1 MAVGIGRDLHR
12 LVPGRRFVLGGVEI
26 PHSRGPLGHSDGD
39 VLIHALVNALL
50 GAAGL
55 GDIGRRFPDSDPAW
69 KDAPSELFLAAVMKD
84 LSTAWRVENV
94 DVMVIAEQ
102 PRIGPHAEEIAERLA
117 GHLGTDRVS
126 VKATTN
132 EGLGPIGAGEAIE
145 CLAVVQIER
154 LKS

>member
-12 LVPGRRFVLGGVEI
+12 LVPGRKLVLGGVEI
-26 PHSRGPLGHSDGD
+26 PHPVGPLGHSDGD
-39 VLIHALVNALL
+39 VVIHALVNALL

-84 LSTAWRVENV
+84 LSTAWRVVNA
-94 DVMVIAEQ
+94 DLMVILERPKLA
-102 PRIGPHAEEIAERLA
+102 PHVEAIAERLA

-132 EGLGPIGAGEAIE
+132 EGLGPIGANEAVE
-145 CLAVVQIER
+145 CLAVVQIEP
-154 LKS
+154 L

>member
-12 LVPGRRFVLGGVEI
+12 LVPGRKFVLGGVEI
-26 PHSRGPLGHSDGD
+26 PHPTGPLGHSDGD
-39 VLIHALVNALL
+39 VVIHALVNALL

-55 GDIGRRFPDSDPAW
+55 GDIGRRFPDTDPAW

-84 LSTAWRVENV
+84 LSTAWRVVNA
-94 DVMVIAEQ
+94 DLMVILERPKLA
-102 PRIGPHAEEIAERLA
+102 PHVEAIAERLA

-132 EGLGPIGAGEAIE
+132 EGLGPIGAGEAVE
-145 CLAVVQIER
+145 CLAVVQLEP
-154 LKS
+154 L